1 MEKFT
6 VLSAVAAFIKEANI
20 DTDKI
25 IPARFLKTTTCTG
38 LGKHVFDV
46 MRYTVDG
53 HEKPDFILNREPWRK
68 ARILITYENLGCGS
82 SREHAVWALLDFGIR
97 CVIAPSFADIFFNN
111 CFKSGVLP
119 IALSRD
125 ICETLMH
132 DAESGTALTVDL
144 VKQVVIRP
152 NGEKIS
158 FDVDAFRRHLL
169 LDGID
174 DIGQTLQYESKII
187 DYENRQRQ
195 EKPWMPSIYIN

>member
-111 CFKSGVLP
+111 CFKRGVLP

-152 NGEKIS
+152 NGEEIS

>member
-125 ICETLMH
+125 ICETLMR

-144 VKQVVIRP
+144 
-152 NGEKIS
+152 
-158 FDVDAFRRHLL
+158 AFNA
-169 LDGID
+169 
-174 DIGQTLQYESKII
+174 TLSRLRCSKAL
-187 DYENRQRQ
+187 
-195 EKPWMPSIYIN
+195 

>member
-119 IALSRD
+119 IAFSRD

-152 NGEKIS
+152 NGEEIS

>member
-152 NGEKIS
+152 NGEKIF

>member
-25 IPARFLKTTTCTG
+25 IPARFLKTTICTG

-125 ICETLMH
+125 ICEMLMH

-152 NGEKIS
+152 NGEKIF

>member
-6 VLSAVAAFIKEANI
+6 VLSAIAAFIKEANI

-38 LGKHVFDV
+38 LGKHDFDV

-53 HEKPDFILNREPWRK
+53 QEKPDFILNREPWRK
-68 ARILITYENLGCGS
+68 AQILITYENLGCGS
-82 SREHAVWALLDFGIR
+82 SREHAVWALLDFGVR

-125 ICETLMH
+125 ICETLMQ
-132 DAESGTALTVDL
+132 DADSGVALTVDL

-152 NGEKIS
+152 NKEEIS
-158 FDVDAFRRHLL
+158 FDVDAFRRYLL

-195 EKPWMPSIYIN
+195 EKPWMPSIYVN

>member
-53 HEKPDFILNREPWRK
+53 QEKPDFILNREPWRK
-68 ARILITYENLGCGS
+68 AQILITYENLGCGS

>member
-125 ICETLMH
+125 ICETLMR

-144 VKQVVIRP
+144 VKQVVIRS
-152 NGEKIS
+152 NGEEIS

>member
-125 ICETLMH
+125 ICETLMR

>member
-152 NGEKIS
+152 NGEKIP

>member
-111 CFKSGVLP
+111 CFKSAVLP

-125 ICETLMH
+125 ICETLMR

-152 NGEKIS
+152 NGEEIS

>member
-125 ICETLMH
+125 ICETLMR

-152 NGEKIS
+152 NGEEIS

>member
-152 NGEKIS
+152 NGEKIF

-169 LDGID
+169 LDGSD

>member
-38 LGKHVFDV
+38 LGKHVFDI

-152 NGEKIS
+152 NGEKIF

>member
-25 IPARFLKTTTCTG
+25 IPARFLKTTTCLG
-38 LGKHVFDV
+38 LGGHVFDV
-46 MRYTVDG
+46 LRYTVDG

-68 ARILITYENLGCGS
+68 AQILITYENLGCGS
-82 SREHAVWALLDFGIR
+82 SREHAVWALLGFGIR

-111 CFKSGVLP
+111 CFKNGVLP
-119 IALSRD
+119 IVLQRD
-125 ICETLMH
+125 VCETLMQ
-132 DAESGTALTVDL
+132 DAASAAMLTVDL
-144 VKQVVIRP
+144 IKQVIVRP
-152 NGEKIS
+152 SGEEIA
-158 FDVDAFRRHLL
+158 FEVDSFRRHLL

-195 EKPWMPSIYIN
+195 EKPWMPSIDIS

>member
-125 ICETLMH
+125 ICETLIH

-152 NGEKIS
+152 NGEEIS

>member
-25 IPARFLKTTTCTG
+25 IPARFLKTTTCLG
-38 LGKHVFDV
+38 LGGHVFDV
-46 MRYTVDG
+46 LRYTVDG
-53 HEKPDFILNREPWRK
+53 YEKPDFILNREPWRK
-68 ARILITYENLGCGS
+68 AQILITYENLGCGS

-111 CFKSGVLP
+111 CFKNGVLP
-119 IALSRD
+119 IVLQRD
-125 ICETLMH
+125 VCETLMQ
-132 DAESGTALTVDL
+132 DAASAAMLTVDL
-144 VKQVVIRP
+144 IKQVIVRP
-152 NGEKIS
+152 SGEEIA
-158 FDVDAFRRHLL
+158 FEVDSFRRHLL

-195 EKPWMPSIYIN
+195 EKPWMPSIDIS

>member
-53 HEKPDFILNREPWRK
+53 QEKPDFILNREPWRK
-68 ARILITYENLGCGS
+68 AQILITYENLGCGS

-119 IALSRD
+119 IDLSRD

-152 NGEKIS
+152 NGEEIS

>member
-152 NGEKIS
+152 NGEEIS